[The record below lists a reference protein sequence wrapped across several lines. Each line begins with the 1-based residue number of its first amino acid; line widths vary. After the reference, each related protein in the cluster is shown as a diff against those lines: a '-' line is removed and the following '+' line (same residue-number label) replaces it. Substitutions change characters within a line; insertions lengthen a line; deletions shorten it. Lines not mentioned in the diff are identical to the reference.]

1 MKTLTALDDW
11 LHLRTADFLMW
22 ADEWLNLEKKD
33 ILRLSTVLSLSCF
46 AVYFLKSDHP
56 WVLSIW
62 VFGCGL
68 DWRVADKE
76 PSPNEGYSWSGW
88 FGKGFAIAVVLAS
101 FYEHKLVYSCA
112 WLAKVFWT
120 YVRLTPKPPSKPGK
134 RRREFLE
141 KMKIG
146 QLQTAQEEG

>member
-1 MKTLTALDDW
+1 MKTLAALDDW

-68 DWRVADKE
+68 DWWAADKE
-76 PSPNEGYSWSGW
+76 PSPN
-88 FGKGFAIAVVLAS
+88 
-101 FYEHKLVYSCA
+101 
-112 WLAKVFWT
+112 
-120 YVRLTPKPPSKPGK
+120 
-134 RRREFLE
+134 
-141 KMKIG
+141 
-146 QLQTAQEEG
+146 